1 MNKPAYKVTKLLAIL
16 LILFSLSFGAVPMGS
31 ISSEASA
38 QTRSRYHRRHRSFW
52 QKHRD
57 KLTVAGSALGGAA
70 IGGIAAGK
78 KGAAIGSLVGAGSGA
93 LYTYKIRK
101 RHRHRRY

>member
-1 MNKPAYKVTKLLAIL
+1 MKRVLSVLLLCLLLAGGFEFATERI
-16 LILFSLSFGAVPMGS
+16 AT
-31 ISSEASA
+31 A
-38 QTRSRYHRRHRSFW
+38 QTFTRTTVVRTRYRRHKRTFW

-57 KLTVAGSALGGAA
+57 KLTLAGSTAAGAGVGA
-70 IGGIAAGK
+70 IAGGK

-101 RHRHRRY
+101 RHRHYRRY

>member
-1 MNKPAYKVTKLLAIL
+1 MKRVLSIL
-16 LILFSLSFGAVPMGS
+16 LLSVLVFGAFAFEPTS
-31 ISSEASA
+31 TTTYA
-38 QTRSRYHRRHRSFW
+38 QTTTRARYHRRHRTFW

-57 KLTVAGSALGGAA
+57 KLTVAGSTAAGAGIGA
-70 IGGIAAGK
+70 IAGGK

-101 RHRHRRY
+101 RHRHYRRY

>member
-1 MNKPAYKVTKLLAIL
+1 MIAIQKVKKSLAIVL
-16 LILFSLSFGAVPMGS
+16 MLFTLVFALGPV
-31 ISSEASA
+31 ASA
-38 QTRSRYHRRHRSFW
+38 QTRRYRTTRHYRHRSYW

-57 KLTVAGSALGGAA
+57 KLTVAGSAGAGAGIGALAGG
-70 IGGIAAGK
+70 G

-101 RHRHRRY
+101 RHKHKYYRKN

>member
-1 MNKPAYKVTKLLAIL
+1 MKRVLSIL
-16 LILFSLSFGAVPMGS
+16 LIMVALVFAAGPVG
-31 ISSEASA
+31 SA
-38 QTRSRYHRRHRSFW
+38 QTIRHRHVRHRTFW

-57 KLTVAGSALGGAA
+57 KLTVAGTTVAGAGVGALAG
-70 IGGIAAGK
+70 GK

-93 LYTYKIRK
+93 LYTYKLRK